1 MAINFEHN
9 TELIERNENMHSVR
23 KISEDIYWVGGNSR
37 NLNIIENLFPIKRGI
52 SYNSYLILD
61 DKTALI
67 DTVDFSMSTQ
77 FIENVQYV
85 LGERTLDYL
94 FLNHMEP
101 DYFDNIVKLIE
112 QYPEMKIVANE
123 KTFQMISQFYD
134 IDIENKRCVVGEN
147 DAVLLGKHVIEF
159 CMAPMVH

>member
-1 MAINFEHN
+1 M
-9 TELIERNENMHSVR
+9 TSVR
-23 KISEDIYWVGGNSR
+23 KISDDIYLVGGNNR
-37 NLNIIENLFPIKRGI
+37 NSNILDNLFPKKRKI

-67 DTVDFSMSTQ
+67 DSVDFSMSTQ
-77 FIENVQYV
+77 YIDNIKHV
-85 LGERTLDYL
+85 LGDRKLDYL

-101 DYFDNIVKLIE
+101 DYYDNIVKLI
-112 QYPEMKIVANE
+112 QYYPEMKIIGNQ

-134 IDIENKRCVVGEN
+134 INIEDRTCIVGEN

>member
-1 MAINFEHN
+1 M
-9 TELIERNENMHSVR
+9 TDSQKGTTTMHSVR
-23 KISEDIYWVGGNSR
+23 KISEDIYWVGGNNR
-37 NLNIIENLFPIKRGI
+37 NLNLVENLFPMKRGI

-67 DTVDFSMSTQ
+67 DTVNFSMSTQ
-77 FIENVQYV
+77 FIENIHYV

-101 DYFDNIVKLIE
+101 DYYDNIGKLIKH
-112 QYPEMKIVANE
+112 YPEMKIVGND

-134 IDIENKRCVVGEN
+134 IDIEDRRCVVGEN

>member
-1 MAINFEHN
+1 
-9 TELIERNENMHSVR
+9 MHSVR

-37 NLNIIENLFPIKRGI
+37 SLTLMENLFPIKRGI

-77 FIENVQYV
+77 FIENIEYV

-101 DYFDNIVKLIE
+101 DYFDNIVKLI
-112 QYPEMKIVANE
+112 QHYPEMKIVGNE

-134 IDIENKRCVVGEN
+134 IDIENRRCVVGEN
-147 DAVLLGKHVIEF
+147 DAVLLGKHVVEF